1 MDGGRLKMSEK
12 DINQIIEEDA
22 IMIDAKNKKLE
33 EVKKLVKEIHELDIK
48 LDTKRLNPEDDA
60 MRELIRTIE
69 NEYNIKCRRV
79 LVEK

>member
-1 MDGGRLKMSEK
+1 MSEK
-12 DINQIIEEDA
+12 GINQIIEEDA

-33 EVKKLVKEIHELDIK
+33 EVKKLVKEIHELNIK

-60 MRELIRTIE
+60 MRELICIIE